1 MSDYLILSDTHGKGA
16 LASLVLSRQIRR
28 PDALLFAGDGLRDI
42 YAMDVPTVYA
52 VKGNCDGY
60 PRLLLLNGQSEAVP
74 EERVFYAEDKKIFLL
89 HGHTRQVKHGLGA
102 AIGRAVELDAD
113 AIVFG
118 HTHMPICYTLETGN
132 ADYGVTL
139 KKPLCVFNP
148 GSLAFGGS
156 FGTLTVR
163 SGQMLFSHG
172 SI

>member
-74 EERVFYAEDKKIFLL
+74 EERVFYVEDKKIFLL
-89 HGHTRQVKHGLGA
+89 HGHTRQVKYGLDRLWFAAREREAAVVLYGHIHRESIELQHGVHL
-102 AIGRAVELDAD
+102 I
-113 AIVFG
+113 
-118 HTHMPICYTLETGN
+118 
-132 ADYGVTL
+132 
-139 KKPLCVFNP
+139 NP
-148 GSLAFGGS
+148 GAVCERYRLRNAYAEVLVEENGF
-156 FGTLTVR
+156 VR
-163 SGQMLFSHG
+163 ARLVKWEN
-172 SI
+172 